1 MFCAGG
7 AALRRA
13 AGNYRRAARVRPP
26 EEGEVLNE
34 TVRNWDKRIYRHA
47 SARQVSGFDIA
58 STNLAPYE
66 GNSQFSFRR
75 GDIFKDN
82 EALEAEVIKSDA
94 VIPLAGI
101 AKPAYYV
108 KKPVWTF
115 ELDFEQ
121 NLKMVRL
128 CVKHNKRIIFPSTS
142 EVYGMSSGEEL
153 KEDESPLTT
162 GPVVKMRWI
171 YSCAKQMMDRMIFA
185 YGYEAG
191 LQFTIFRPFDWIG
204 PRLDTKRDAEERRA
218 RSVTQMLYDMIHRRR
233 ISLVNGGEQRRSFT
247 WVGDGIEGLMAIHN
261 RGDNEIFN
269 IGNPDNNYSIKETA
283 EMLVEEAKKFPQ
295 FREAAEATELDII
308 PASVYYGKSYDDM
321 QNRKPSVKK
330 MESRFGWKPKTDMRE
345 LLRRTIAWYA
355 EEEAK

>member
-1 MFCAGG
+1 MRLFVTGINGFIGTHLLDA
-7 AALRRA
+7 
-13 AGNYRRAARVRPP
+13 
-26 EEGEVLNE
+26 VL
-34 TVRNWDKRIYRHA
+34 TTTDW
-47 SARQVSGFDIA
+47 QVSGFDIA

-233 ISLVNGGEQRRSFT
+233 ISLVNGGEQRRAEPP
-247 WVGDGIEGLMAIHN
+247 EGPTLGETFFVNSVRHAISAPS
-261 RGDNEIFN
+261 RG
-269 IGNPDNNYSIKETA
+269 G
-283 EMLVEEAKKFPQ
+283 
-295 FREAAEATELDII
+295 
-308 PASVYYGKSYDDM
+308 
-321 QNRKPSVKK
+321 
-330 MESRFGWKPKTDMRE
+330 
-345 LLRRTIAWYA
+345 RRTPAPSATRGAPPIPIWSARGSPPCRA
-355 EEEAK
+355 RTAPRRPPLSFCRR

>member
-1 MFCAGG
+1 MD
-7 AALRRA
+7 LR
-13 AGNYRRAARVRPP
+13 AR
-26 EEGEVLNE
+26 L
-34 TVRNWDKRIYRHA
+34 
-47 SARQVSGFDIA
+47 
-58 STNLAPYE
+58 
-66 GNSQFSFRR
+66 
-75 GDIFKDN
+75 
-82 EALEAEVIKSDA
+82 
-94 VIPLAGI
+94 
-101 AKPAYYV
+101 
-108 KKPVWTF
+108 
-115 ELDFEQ
+115 
-121 NLKMVRL
+121 L

-247 WVGDGIEGLMAIHN
+247 WVGDGIEGLMAIIRNEHN

-283 EMLVEEAKKFPQ
+283 EMLVEEAKKFLQ

>member
-1 MFCAGG
+1 MRLFVTGINGFIGTHLLDA
-7 AALRRA
+7 
-13 AGNYRRAARVRPP
+13 
-26 EEGEVLNE
+26 VL
-34 TVRNWDKRIYRHA
+34 TTTDW
-47 SARQVSGFDIA
+47 QVSGFDIA

-247 WVGDGIEGLMAIHN
+247 CN